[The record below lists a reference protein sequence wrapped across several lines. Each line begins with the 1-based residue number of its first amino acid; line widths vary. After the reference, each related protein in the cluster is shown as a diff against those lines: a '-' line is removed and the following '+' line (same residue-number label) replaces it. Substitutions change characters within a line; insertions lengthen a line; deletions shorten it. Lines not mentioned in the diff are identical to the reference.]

1 MINQAPSLFVLDTNI
16 FVEAHRRYYAQDL
29 CPGFWDCLT
38 YYCGK
43 GRVLSI
49 DRVRD
54 EMLNNEDQL
63 SEWVDQAPDSLFVS
77 SADPEVVN
85 AFTDMM
91 DWVQGNDQFLPE
103 AKVEFATVADGWLAA
118 YARVHNAVVVLLKRY
133 LTKMRRKGYP
143 CQMYVVSLMLIT
155 ETLLRCCASLRSV
168 LTGDVLHDHFDL
180 RCCSVIDG

>member
-1 MINQAPSLFVLDTNI
+1 MINQAPSFFVLDTNI

-38 YYCGK
+38 HYCGE

-63 SEWVDQAPDSLFVS
+63 SEWVNQAPDSLFVS
-77 SADPEVVN
+77 SAEPEVVN

-118 YARVHNAVVVLLKRY
+118 YARVHNAIVVTQEVFNQDAKKRVPLPNVCSQFDVDY
-133 LTKMRRKGYP
+133 RDTFAMLRELEVSFDWRRSP
-143 CQMYVVSLMLIT
+143 
-155 ETLLRCCASLRSV
+155 
-168 LTGDVLHDHFDL
+168 
-180 RCCSVIDG
+180 